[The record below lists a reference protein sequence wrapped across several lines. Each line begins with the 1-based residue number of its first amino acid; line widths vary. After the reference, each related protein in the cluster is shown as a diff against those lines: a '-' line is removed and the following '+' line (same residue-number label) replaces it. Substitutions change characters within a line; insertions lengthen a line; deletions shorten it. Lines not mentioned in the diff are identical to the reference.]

1 MIKSR
6 NIDCDAPFT
15 NNTYGFMP
23 FGINPKTATV
33 TARTADTTLTSAD
46 FNAITTNTGDTGAQ
60 VLTLPAALSTKG
72 MALRV
77 AVTAAQTITLT
88 PASGEKIY
96 LNGDG
101 VASKYCLIAGV
112 IGNFLELYSDGTD
125 YIVTNY
131 SGVVTKEA

>member
-33 TARTADTTLTSAD
+33 TARTADTTLTAAN
-46 FNAITTNTGDTGAQ
+46 FNAITTNAGDSGAQ
-60 VLTLPAALSTKG
+60 VLTLPAALTTKG

-77 AVTAAQTITLT
+77 VTLAAFTITLT
-88 PASGEKIY
+88 PATGEKIW
-96 LNGDG
+96 LNGSG
-101 VASKYCLIAGV
+101 VASKYAITAGV
-112 IGNFLELYSDGTD
+112 IGDFLELYSDGTD
-125 YIVTNY
+125 YIITNY